1 MNNIVFAI
9 DINAVLEDDTEVT
22 GVTGVFID
30 NNRVYKLSDGTVLS
44 GTKKIKTIKS
54 AENID
59 AAEYLINIM
68 SLDKS

>member
-54 AENID
+54 ADNYYGI
-59 AAEYLINIM
+59 EYLINIM
-68 SLDKS
+68 SLNKS